1 MVVKGCTTCRWVGCR
16 SYGRENGICCDKYI
30 MSLEEERKI
39 MIMKMA
45 REDHLSKDTQYNNG
59 LKAIRNFGYEH
70 VVGNPDVEYW
80 CMCNNL

>member
-16 SYGRENGICCDKYI
+16 SYGRENSICCDKYI

-39 MIMKMA
+39 MIMERA
-45 REDHLSKDTQYNNG
+45 RNDHMSNDTKYNKG
-59 LKAIRNFGYEH
+59 LKAIRDLGYGH
-70 VVGNPDVEYW
+70 VRGIPEVEYW